1 LVPSP
6 RIEARRREKLL
17 SKKPR
22 RTAVNFVVCLLYAG
36 SVLFPSF
43 GTPAGAEKRSLWKIQ
58 SKNNVVYLMG
68 SIHYLKPQS
77 YPLDQAMEDA
87 FKNSKKLVLEIDLES
102 MEKEQGQKLI
112 FLKGVY
118 TDGRTL
124 KEGISGETYAL
135 AEKELKALG
144 LDMKTFGQF
153 KPWLVA
159 ITVSALKLQK
169 LGFDPNHGIDRYF
182 YGRAK
187 KENREV
193 LGLETLEYQ
202 INLFDGMSERTQEAM
217 LLQTLKDIHS
227 IEGAIDTIIKAWS
240 SGDMKTLDN
249 VLLRSLK
256 EYPEVYQRLI
266 LDRNRAWL
274 PKIESY
280 LSQNENYLVVVGAG
294 HLAGKDSLIEMIMA
308 KGYSVEQL

>member
-1 LVPSP
+1 
-6 RIEARRREKLL
+6 
-17 SKKPR
+17 
-22 RTAVNFVVCLLYAG
+22 
-36 SVLFPSF
+36 
-43 GTPAGAEKRSLWKIQ
+43 
-58 SKNNVVYLMG
+58 
-68 SIHYLKPQS
+68 
-77 YPLDQAMEDA
+77 
-87 FKNSKKLVLEIDLES
+87 
-102 MEKEQGQKLI
+102 
-112 FLKGVY
+112 
-118 TDGRTL
+118 
-124 KEGISGETYAL
+124 
-135 AEKELKALG
+135 
-144 LDMKTFGQF
+144 
-153 KPWLVA
+153 
-159 ITVSALKLQK
+159 

-202 INLFDGMSERTQEAM
+202 INLFDGMAERTQEAM